1 MYHPNTIRIDFF
13 KLHHFRKA
21 DNKRPKEEKKMLLQK
36 SPQQRSQQKWKN
48 DGKITMFYRLK
59 ISKLFYSELFAAEQ
73 TKNEPESAS
82 RCQSKIKL

>member
-1 MYHPNTIRIDFF
+1 
-13 KLHHFRKA
+13 
-21 DNKRPKEEKKMLLQK
+21 
-36 SPQQRSQQKWKN
+36 
-48 DGKITMFYRLK
+48 MFYRLK